1 LEHTLKIKRVP
12 IDSLHL
18 DPANAR
24 VHPDE
29 NLDAIEAS
37 LRRFGQA
44 EPLVVQAKTGRV
56 IGGNGRLVV
65 MKKLGWTECDVV
77 ELDIDDLTATGLGI
91 ALNRSAETASWDE
104 ETLGRLLRE
113 LQTEDA
119 LGGVGFTDDEVEDL
133 LAHLDDGTGVGNDVD
148 DPGPEEPPENPV
160 SRRGD
165 FWILGDHR
173 LLCADS
179 TNGDDVSRLMK
190 GDKAALFSTDPPYC
204 VRLMYREAA

>member
-12 IDSLHL
+12 IESLHL

-29 NLDAIEAS
+29 NLDAIEGS

-56 IGGNGRLVV
+56 VGGNGRLAV

-119 LGGVGFTDDEVEDL
+119 LSGVGFTDDEVEDL
-133 LAHLDDGTGVGNDVD
+133 LARFSRNRMRCE
-148 DPGPEEPPENPV
+148 PGDW
-160 SRRGD
+160 RRGRPPLD
-165 FWILGDHR
+165 FARARLVAPTRGKKRSHR
-173 LLCADS
+173 SVVRS
-179 TNGDDVSRLMK
+179 TV
-190 GDKAALFSTDPPYC
+190 AASPSCTPATTTSMLQAP
-204 VRLMYREAA
+204 R